1 MKYASILSNTRL
13 MVLVIAFLIVSGLS
27 AFNTLPR
34 AEDPIISNRNAT
46 ITTVFPGASAIRVES
61 LVTEVIENKLRQVNE
76 INLITSTS
84 RLGIAVIGVELQDE
98 ITDPEPIWS
107 KIRDKLSDVERE
119 LPRDALSPE
128 LDSDHTYA
136 FTTILSL
143 GWQGKGEADLLTL
156 GRYGKELA
164 TRLRTLSGTEFVDQ
178 YGLPDE
184 EIVVNFDINDTATLG
199 VSAQQLAAALEG
211 ADAKN
216 SAGELVNSSTRFGL
230 ELSSSLDSIERVRKV
245 PISIDENGHTVRVG
259 DVANVQRAAKT
270 PYDELALVDGK
281 PGVIV
286 GARMQSTLRV
296 DKWTPAA
303 MKLVDDFRL
312 ELPSDIKVNVLYSQQ
327 GYTEQRLVELGE
339 SLLIG
344 FCLVLFVLLFTLGI
358 RAAIIIALALP
369 LTMLLTLSLMKY
381 FAIPINQMSLT
392 GFIVALGIMVDN
404 AVVMVDTIQSYRLK
418 GMQKLESAMVAI
430 GHLWVPLLGST
441 LTTVFA
447 FAPIFLMEGA
457 TGEFVGA
464 IALTVSFSLVGS
476 YVISHTVIAALSCA
490 YLPSK
495 QTSSSWYQTGISIP
509 ALSAWFAKSVALAIR
524 HPFLAIG
531 LALVLPLTGY
541 WSMSQLTEQFF
552 PASDRD
558 MFEIQVYMP
567 PQASIYAT
575 KATTEQIHQFILED
589 EAVEQVQW
597 MIGASFPSFY
607 YNLVAGQ
614 QKAPYFSQ
622 AMVKTTHFEQA
633 NRLIPELQTQ
643 LDKRFPQ
650 AQILVRKL
658 EQGPPFNAPIELR
671 VYGHNLDTL
680 KTIGEDVRLI
690 LSRIPSVTHTRE
702 SLSSGIPQFNVD
714 VDEEAIQM
722 NGMNLNQFAGLLQST
737 LVGRESGS
745 IIEGTESI
753 PVRVRVRDEER
764 ESYDDLNNLRFPS
777 PASNSAG
784 SSVGVSVL
792 NLSTLE
798 LSPSNGGITRRNG
811 VRVNTIEGYIDAG
824 VLPQTVLDQ
833 FKTELENYAFPA
845 GYRVEFGGEAA
856 ERDESVAKLI
866 GNISVVVVLMI
877 LVIVLSFKSF
887 RLSGIIFA
895 VAGLAAGLGIL
906 SVWVFDYPF
915 GFTVIIA
922 MLGVI
927 GLAINAAIVI
937 LAELRASEKASEG
950 DQEAVLEAV
959 MSCTRHIT
967 STTITTIGGFMPLI
981 LAGGGFWPPFA
992 VAIAGGTALT
1002 TILSFYFVPPMFM
1015 LVTKMPV
1022 RIASVSNS

>member
-1 MKYASILSNTRL
+1 MKYASLLSNTRL
-13 MVLVIAFLIVSGLS
+13 MVLVITFLIVSGLS

-46 ITTVFPGASAIRVES
+46 ITAVFPGASAIRVES

-119 LPRDALSPE
+119 LPSDALSPE

-143 GWQGKGEADLLTL
+143 GWQGEGEADLLKL

-164 TRLRTLSGTEFVDQ
+164 TRLRTLPGTEFVDQ
-178 YGLPDE
+178 YGLPNE

-199 VSAQQLAAALEG
+199 LSAQQIAAALEG

-216 SAGELVNSSTRFGL
+216 SAGELINSSTRFGL
-230 ELSSSLDSIERVRKV
+230 ELSSNLDSIERVRNV
-245 PISIDENGHTVRVG
+245 PISIDKNGHTIRVG
-259 DVANVQRAAKT
+259 DVASVQRGAKA
-270 PYDELALVDGK
+270 PYDELALVDGN

-312 ELPSDIKVNVLYSQQ
+312 ELPSNIKLNVLYSQQ
-327 GYTEQRLVELGE
+327 GYTEQRLLELGE

-430 GHLWVPLLGST
+430 QHLWVPLLGST

-447 FAPIFLMEGA
+447 FAPIFLMPGA

-495 QTSSSWYQTGISIP
+495 QSSSGWYQTGIRIP
-509 ALSAWFAKSVALAIR
+509 AMSVWFAKSVALAIR
-524 HPFLAIG
+524 HPLLAIG

-589 EAVEQVQW
+589 AAVEQVQW
-597 MIGASFPSFY
+597 LIGASFPSFY
-607 YNLVAGQ
+607 YNLVAAQ

-622 AMVKTTHFEQA
+622 AMVKTTDFEEA
-633 NRLIPELQTQ
+633 NRLIPQLQSQ
-643 LDKRFPQ
+643 LDERFPQ

-690 LSRIPSVTHTRE
+690 LSKIPSVTHTRE
-702 SLSSGIPQFNVD
+702 SLSSGIPQFVVD

-722 NGMNLNQFAGLLQST
+722 NGMNLNQFSGLLQST

-764 ESYDDLNNLRFPS
+764 ESYNDLNNLRFPVS
-777 PASNSAG
+777 ASNSSGAN
-784 SSVGVSVL
+784 VGVSVL
-792 NLSTLE
+792 DLSTLE
-798 LSPSNGGITRRNG
+798 LSPSTGSITRRNG
-811 VRVNTIEGYIDAG
+811 IRVNTIEGYIDAD
-824 VLPQTVLDQ
+824 VLPQMVLDE
-833 FKTELENYAFPA
+833 FKEALENYSFPA

-856 ERDESVAKLI
+856 ERDESVAKLV

-877 LVIVLSFKSF
+877 LVVVLSFNSF

-906 SVWVFDYPF
+906 SVWVFGYPF

-937 LAELRASEKASEG
+937 LAELRANKKASEG
-950 DQEAVLEAV
+950 DQDAVLEAV

-1022 RIASVSNS
+1022 RIAAVSNR